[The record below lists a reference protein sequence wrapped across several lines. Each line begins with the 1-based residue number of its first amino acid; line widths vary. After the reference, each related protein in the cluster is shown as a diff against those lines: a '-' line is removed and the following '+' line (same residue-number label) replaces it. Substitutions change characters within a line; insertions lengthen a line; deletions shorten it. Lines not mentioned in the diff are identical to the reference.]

1 MGVPLVGAMAWLGLI
16 GKGIFSGA
24 IIVAASELAK
34 SKSLFGALLISLPL
48 TSIMAIIWLWRDSG
62 DVDKVAEF
70 SQSILW
76 LVLPSL
82 ALFAVLPWLL
92 GHGWE
97 FVPALSV
104 GILCTIL
111 AYGIGIWAAGAIPT
125 SA

>member
-1 MGVPLVGAMAWLGLI
+1 MAWLGLI
-16 GKGIFSGA
+16 GKGIFSGV

-34 SKSLFGALLISLPL
+34 SKSLFVAFLISLPI

-92 GHGWE
+92 RRGWE

-104 GILCTIL
+104 GVLCTVL
-111 AYGIGIWAAGAIPT
+111 AYAIGIWAAGAITT